1 MDSVTAYI
9 QNFPDDVR
17 VRLNRMRTLINET
30 VPEALESFSYGM
42 PAYKLNG
49 KPLVYFAGY
58 KEHIGFYATP
68 QGHQAFAQDLANFK
82 QGKGSVQFP
91 LTKEL
96 PEALIRKI
104 ILYKSELILDGKK

>member
-9 QNFPDDVR
+9 QNFPDDVQI
-17 VRLNRMRTLINET
+17 RLNRMRALIKKT
-30 VPEALESFSYGM
+30 VPEAEESFSYGM

-58 KEHIGFYATP
+58 KKHIGFYAMP
-68 QGHQAFAQDLANFK
+68 QGHQAFSNELANFK

-96 PEALIRKI
+96 PEELILKI
-104 ILYKSELILDGKK
+104 ILFKSELILAGKK